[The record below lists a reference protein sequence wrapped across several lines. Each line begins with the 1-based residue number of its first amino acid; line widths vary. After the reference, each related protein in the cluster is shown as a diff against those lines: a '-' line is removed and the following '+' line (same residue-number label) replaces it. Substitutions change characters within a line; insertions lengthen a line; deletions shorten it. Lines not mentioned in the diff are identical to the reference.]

1 MDVLY
6 DRNARLATLWIFTWL
21 DWKISNW
28 IATHSPV
35 PIADRSSTSVHELLA
50 TANASATDA
59 TNLPR
64 NANRTSYAK
73 RARNLYAGATGKES
87 TNTTRRNKEE
97 NRGAKEIVER
107 LVLGAAVDKEKC
119 TGCGLC
125 KSVCPRR
132 AIELIPIAATKSERG
147 IEIHKNRLQILERQV
162 DIIEKEVD
170 KIKADFKEIKR

>member
-87 TNTTRRNKEE
+87 RNTTRRNKEE
-97 NRGAKEIVER
+97 NERIEVSDKMPFGMGPIGFFLPCYWPYSPYYPWGSPYYPELYTPYPELPKEQEITMLEDEKAYIEHRIKEIDER
-107 LVLGAAVDKEKC
+107 LKELK
-119 TGCGLC
+119 
-125 KSVCPRR
+125 K
-132 AIELIPIAATKSERG
+132 
-147 IEIHKNRLQILERQV
+147 
-162 DIIEKEVD
+162 
-170 KIKADFKEIKR
+170 